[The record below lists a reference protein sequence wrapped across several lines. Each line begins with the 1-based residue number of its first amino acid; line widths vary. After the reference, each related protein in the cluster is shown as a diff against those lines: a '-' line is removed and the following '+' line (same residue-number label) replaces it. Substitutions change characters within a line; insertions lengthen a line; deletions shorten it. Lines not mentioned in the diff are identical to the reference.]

1 MFRKDKK
8 KKEQDHYISAKGTV
22 LGSFS
27 SLKQIT
33 ERNKFKEGKVDFWL
47 IVSDLSVKAS
57 FLHSFHIG
65 AKGWQWRQVAEA
77 DHLMSEKKQGEEM

>member
-1 MFRKDKK
+1 
-8 KKEQDHYISAKGTV
+8 
-22 LGSFS
+22 
-27 SLKQIT
+27 
-33 ERNKFKEGKVDFWL
+33 
-47 IVSDLSVKAS
+47 VSDLSVKAS